1 MNFKKFRVNQSNI
14 FPIANSSAG
23 GQLFTEYNIRTRESV
38 CTDPNVKYM
47 IGPSYTHSMTD
58 FQVSKQQDSEGTQIS
73 STVLQISAGR
83 AVINGYFIE
92 SLSPVLIDIAEYN
105 TTRSSTDIMLKGN
118 LSVGL
123 KVYRS
128 TEQAIAGSMLT
139 ENTNG
144 VYEGIQVVILPT
156 SDFITPGS
164 TEASKTDYSVVT
176 ADIKLA
182 DFIYYN
188 NNISN
193 IVQNSYKVVAFDASR
208 ISGIDDILSDTYIS
222 KSGLNT
228 QNHNYVY
235 SSKSNSEGVKDTWC
249 PADEALMIWDNNPEL
264 KPYSEDPNFIK
275 EARFERTS
283 DGKTVQLKMPHK
295 QIDGLKDVDGNLLL
309 FSPKSIQLPSADYI
323 SNLPGIL
330 TKDIITRIK
339 NVKST
344 LDNLYQDGQGSQ
356 IAYIPTLNSIDEL
369 PKFGNNVNPGDYVI
383 VGNDLTVNENS
394 DSSIVSTMYMVV
406 PGIVTSVNY
415 LANPEGASLSV
426 QLDEISSN
434 IQPSTS
440 VQADYNSYWNLS
452 ENKYRGT
459 TFDYFLYKY
468 VKEASSGGISQVN
481 YIYTVSET
489 GPMEYS
495 GPIYLTRQI
504 ELATETT
511 VGGFLNVPDSALDG
525 GYVYLDDTGHL
536 RLLDYAL
543 LRSGTAAYQLGQNWD
558 SGEGLTYE
566 AIQENLNDMV
576 NQRIAFPDSVHE
588 QWVKEN
594 AASGAQLD
602 VINLYL
608 RLQDDE
614 DDSSGKSLIIRGI
627 DSRFNTSV
635 YLHILGEIKNPVNI
649 YIIDCEK
656 IRIDNSIPN
665 NVSITTIRSNIY
677 YDSNVISL
685 ITASE
690 CALWYIRYSTTD
702 PEIYIDGM
710 TVRSKTG
717 PTSYS
722 DMTYFN
728 ENEPNDIHYSYAVN
742 SVSFLNDLT
751 ISNIELAVK
760 NDFTSN
766 IVPDS
771 SVVIGGQIAIPQ
783 SSNLSYP
790 ANKVT
795 HNIKVEGYFA
805 NGYPTSDN
813 ATKGYMMYDNSVTVY
828 IKPPAQGTSA
838 ITGTIGAYVKSKF
851 IPDVFGVDPTKIIP
865 GWSSSEYHV
874 ISGGIVD

>member
-105 TTRSSTDIMLKGN
+105 TNRSSTDIMLKGN

-156 SDFITPGS
+156 PDFITPGS

-283 DGKTVQLKMPHK
+283 DGKTVQLTMPHK
-295 QIDGLKDVDGNLLL
+295 QIDGLKDVKGNLMM
-309 FSPKSIQLPSADYI
+309 FSPKSIKIPSADYNK
-323 SNLPGIL
+323 NLPGIL
-330 TKDIITRIK
+330 TGDIIKVIK
-339 NVKST
+339 NI
-344 LDNLYQDGQGSQ
+344 QDIQSNWYTNGNGNQ
-356 IAYIPTLNSIDEL
+356 IAYLSTLNNRNNL
-369 PKFGNNVNPGDYVI
+369 PGYKFSNDIIGDYVI
-383 VGNDLTVNENS
+383 VGNDLTLENSS
-394 DSSIVSTMYMVV
+394 DSSTISTMYVILPEVV
-406 PGIVTSVNY
+406 SSVVYVSPENINSIPLGIQIAMIASSYAPDTTNPDAY
-415 LANPEGASLSV
+415 NTMFDFNAN
-426 QLDEISSN
+426 Q
-434 IQPSTS
+434 
-440 VQADYNSYWNLS
+440 
-452 ENKYRGT
+452 YRGRQG
-459 TFDYFLYKY
+459 DYFIVQYEDSKYLYQVDLTESGTSKY
-468 VKEASSGGISQVN
+468 SD
-481 YIYTVSET
+481 
-489 GPMEYS
+489 
-495 GPIYLTRQI
+495 PIYLTRQI

-511 VGGFLNVPDSALDG
+511 VGGFLNVPDTALDG

-576 NQRIAFPDSVHE
+576 NQRIAFPDSVHG

-614 DDSSGKSLIIRGI
+614 DDLSAKSLIIRGI

-685 ITASE
+685 LTASE
-690 CALWYIRYSTTD
+690 CALWYTRYSTTD

-851 IPDVFGVDPTKIIP
+851 VPDVFGIDPTKIIP
-865 GWSSSEYHV
+865 GWSSSEYHI

>member
-1 MNFKKFRVNQSNI
+1 MNFKKFTVRQSNI
-14 FPIANSSAG
+14 FPIANSNVG

-38 CTDPNVKYM
+38 CTDPSVKYM

-58 FQVSKQQDSEGTQIS
+58 FQVSKQQDQEGTQIS

-83 AVINGYFIE
+83 AVVNGYFIE
-92 SLSPVLIDIAEYN
+92 SLSPITIDIAEYN
-105 TTRSSTDIMLKGN
+105 TNRSSTDIMLKGK

-139 ENTNG
+139 EDTEG
-144 VYEGIQVVILPT
+144 VYEGIQVVILPA
-156 SDFITPGS
+156 SDFVTPGS
-164 TEASKTDYSVVT
+164 TEESKTDYSVVT

-193 IVQNSYKVVAFDASR
+193 IIQNSSKVVAFDASR
-208 ISGIDDILSDTYIS
+208 ISGIDNILSSTYIS

-235 SSKSNSEGVKDTWC
+235 SSKSTSDDVKDTWC

-264 KPYSEDPNFIK
+264 KSYSEDPNFVK

-283 DGKTVQLKMPHK
+283 DGQSVQLTMPHK
-295 QIDGLKDVDGNLLL
+295 QIDGLKDVNGNFMM
-309 FSPKSIQLPSADYI
+309 FSPKSIKIPSADYI
-323 SNLPGIL
+323 NNLPGIL
-330 TKDIITRIK
+330 TSDIISRIK
-339 NVKST
+339 NIKLT
-344 LDNLYQDGQGSQ
+344 IDNLYKNGQGNQ

-369 PKFGNNVNPGDYVI
+369 PKFGDGVDIGDYVI
-383 VGNDLTVNENS
+383 VGNDLTVNEYP
-394 DSSIVSTMYMVV
+394 DSVTVSTMYIVL
-406 PGIVTSVNY
+406 PGIVTEVNY
-415 LANPEGASLSV
+415 LSNPGGTSLRV
-426 QLDEISSN
+426 KLDEITSD
-434 IQPSTS
+434 IQPSTNVS
-440 VQADYNSYWNLS
+440 TDYNAYWNLP

-459 TFDYFLYKY
+459 TSDYFLYKY
-468 VKEASSGGISQVN
+468 VNEGSDGGISQVN
-481 YIYTVSET
+481 YIYTVSKT
-489 GPMEYS
+489 GPLEYS
-495 GPIYLTRQI
+495 SPIYLTRPI

-511 VGGFLNVPDSALDG
+511 VGGFLNVPDTALDG

-543 LRSGTAAYQLGQNWD
+543 LRSGTAAYQLGENWD
-558 SGEGLTYE
+558 SGQGLTYE

-588 QWVKEN
+588 QWVKDN
-594 AASGAQLD
+594 SASGAQLD

-608 RLQDDE
+608 RLQDEE
-614 DDSSGKSLIIRGI
+614 DDTSRKSLIIRGI

-635 YLHILGEIKNPVNI
+635 YLHISGEISNPVDI

-665 NVSITTIRSNIY
+665 NVSISAIRSNIY
-677 YDSNVISL
+677 YDSNVLSAL
-685 ITASE
+685 VASE
-690 CALWYIRYSTTD
+690 CTLWYTRYTTSD
-702 PEIYIDGM
+702 PDIYIDGM
-710 TVRSKTG
+710 TVRSNIG

-728 ENEPNDIHYSYAVN
+728 EDEPNDIHYSYALN
-742 SVSFLNDLT
+742 SISFLNDLT

-771 SVVIGGQIAIPQ
+771 SVVIGGQIQIPQ
-783 SSNLSYP
+783 SSNLTYP
-790 ANKVT
+790 ANKLT
-795 HNIKVEGYFA
+795 HDIKVEGYFV
-805 NGYPTSDN
+805 NGYPTSDDD
-813 ATKGYMMYDNSVTVY
+813 TKGYMMYDNSVCVY
-828 IKPPAQGTSA
+828 IEPASQGTSI

-851 IPDVFGVDPTKIIP
+851 VSDVFGVDPTKIIP
-865 GWSSSEYHV
+865 GWSSSEYHI
-874 ISGGIVD
+874 ISGGIAN

>member
-1 MNFKKFRVNQSNI
+1 MNFKKFTVNQSNI

-23 GQLFTEYNIRTRESV
+23 GQLFTEYNITTRESV

-83 AVINGYFIE
+83 AVVNGYFIE

-105 TTRSSTDIMLKGN
+105 TNRSSTDTMLKGN

-128 TEQAIAGSMLT
+128 TETAIAGSILT
-139 ENTNG
+139 ENTEG
-144 VYEGIQVVILPT
+144 VYEGIQIVILPT
-156 SDFITPGS
+156 SEFITPGS
-164 TEASKTDYSVVT
+164 TEESKTDYSVVT

-182 DFIYYN
+182 DFVYYN

-193 IVQNSYKVVAFDASR
+193 IVQNPSKIVAFDASR
-208 ISGIDDILSDTYIS
+208 ISNIDDILSNTYIS

-228 QNHNYVY
+228 QNHNYIY
-235 SSKSNSEGVKDTWC
+235 SSKSNSGDVKDTWC
-249 PADEALMIWDNNPEL
+249 PADEALMIWDSNSKLKAYKKYPEF
-264 KPYSEDPNFIK
+264 PN

-283 DGKTVQLKMPHK
+283 DRQTVQLTIPHK
-295 QIDGLKDVDGNLLL
+295 QIDGLKDVNNDFLL
-309 FSPKSIQLPSADYI
+309 FSPKSLQIPVADYAN
-323 SNLPGIL
+323 SLPGIL
-330 TKDIITRIK
+330 TTDIIDVIKRIQRDISDQYTVGNGK
-339 NVKST
+339 
-344 LDNLYQDGQGSQ
+344 Q
-356 IAYIPTLNSIDEL
+356 ISYIQTLNSRSDL
-369 PKFGNNVNPGDYVI
+369 PSYRYYDSLVGDYVI
-383 VGNDLTVNENS
+383 VGNDLTLENAS
-394 DSSIVSTMYMVV
+394 DTSSVSTMYVV
-406 PGIVTSVNY
+406 LPQIVSSVIYVSEDYPLSGVMIASIPLSYKPDTSH
-415 LANPEGASLSV
+415 
-426 QLDEISSN
+426 SN
-434 IQPSTS
+434 I
-440 VQADYNSYWNLS
+440 YNSMFDF
-452 ENKYRGT
+452 ENNSYRGT
-459 TFDYFLYKY
+459 PNDYFIVQYTENEKTF
-468 VKEASSGGISQVN
+468 S
-481 YIYTVSET
+481 YIYKVDQTVDGTSK
-489 GPMEYS
+489 YS
-495 GPIYLTRQI
+495 DPIYLTRQI
-504 ELATETT
+504 ELADENT
-511 VGGFLNVPDSALDG
+511 VGGFLNVPDTALDG

-558 SGEGLTYE
+558 SGEGLTYD

-576 NQRIAFPDSVHE
+576 NQRIAFPDAVHE

-594 AASGAQLD
+594 AASGAQID

-614 DDSSGKSLIIRGI
+614 DDPSGKSLIIRGI

-635 YLHILGEIKNPVNI
+635 YLHILGEINNPVNI

-665 NVSITTIRSNIY
+665 NVSITAIRSNIY
-677 YDSNVISL
+677 YDSNVIAL
-685 ITASE
+685 LNASE
-690 CALWYIRYSTTD
+690 CGLWYNRYSTTD

-710 TVRSKTG
+710 TVRSTAG

-766 IVPDS
+766 IVSDS
-771 SVVIGGQIAIPQ
+771 SVIIGGQIAIPQ

-790 ANKVT
+790 ANKFT
-795 HNIKVEGYFA
+795 HNIKVEGYFV
-805 NGYPTSDN
+805 NGYPTSDD

-828 IKPPAQGTSA
+828 IKPPAQCTSV
-838 ITGTIGAYVKSKF
+838 ISGTIGAYIKSRF
-851 IPDVFGVDPTKIIP
+851 VPDVFGVDPTKVIP
-865 GWSSSEYHV
+865 GWSSSDYHI